1 VPLLALG
8 RFAKANF
15 VSHVQLEHSSVVKFL
30 EWNFLDGVTGQLG
43 APRRQ
48 REQHRQP
55 PRPDA
60 DRQGRS
66 PRTSASGCDVGCT
79 LDGMEIPGLDDLR
92 GATFDD
98 LTVDW
103 RNGIVLLGFLPSTT
117 RTGCRALRA
126 TSVTRVA
133 LSRGSGASAIV
144 KDVRCS
150 DTDGSTTGASLELT
164 MDSGE
169 VVRVEAASF
178 AVSVTAG

>member
-1 VPLLALG
+1 
-8 RFAKANF
+8 
-15 VSHVQLEHSSVVKFL
+15 
-30 EWNFLDGVTGQLG
+30 
-43 APRRQ
+43 
-48 REQHRQP
+48 
-55 PRPDA
+55 
-60 DRQGRS
+60 
-66 PRTSASGCDVGCT
+66 
-79 LDGMEIPGLDDLR
+79 MEIPGLDDLR

-103 RNGIVLLGFLPSTT
+103 RNGIVLLGFLPSAT

-133 LSRGSGASAIV
+133 LSRGSAASAIV

-150 DTDGSTTGASLELT
+150 DTDGSTAGASLELT

-169 VVRVEAASF
+169 IVRVEAASF